1 MKFRLAACSAFGK
14 FETGEWKWQDDYDMT
29 RVAGGLVG
37 GTLALGLPEF
47 NKKREKLAVKVA
59 DIF

>member
-1 MKFRLAACSAFGK
+1 
-14 FETGEWKWQDDYDMT
+14 MT
-29 RVAGGLVG
+29 RIAGGLVG

-59 DIF
+59 DILQSFFPKV